1 MIMAFMRTE
10 GKYLSSAKK
19 LRAKIP
25 GSDTGIEIKK
35 SICAICDPAT
45 QCGLDVFVRDGQV
58 IKVEGS
64 EEHPFNRGALCAKG
78 AAHRQYLYHPNR
90 IKTPLKRV
98 GPRGSGNFEPIGWDE
113 ALALAAQK
121 ILRAKEELGP
131 ESVVFFSGYTKYPR
145 PFLRRLA
152 RCFGSPNYCTESST
166 CSTAT
171 AMAQKLVFGRPG
183 GPDIPRAE
191 CALIWSTNFY
201 HSNFGRAMILQK
213 ALDRGMKMI
222 VVDPRLTPTTARAH
236 LHLRL
241 RPGTDGA
248 LALAMARVIINEELF
263 DRDFVDGHTWG
274 FEDFRQYVQAFT
286 PARGEELT
294 GVPAADIE
302 LAAHLFASV
311 KPACLVPSASPVVH
325 HTNGVQNYRAV
336 FSLVAL
342 TGNYDI
348 FGGNLARPSSYLHV
362 SAGFPTREKEF
373 ENPRLLSALAPMAGA
388 DEFPV
393 WAEMAGGE
401 AQAMSLPDQIRSGKP
416 YPLKVLL
423 GLGLNY
429 RMWPASENF
438 LASWNHLDFVI
449 NTDIF
454 MTDSCRWADLVL
466 PVCTSL
472 ERTEFRAYASGYAQL
487 CEPVVPPLHE
497 SRPDVDIIYDL
508 ARELCPD
515 DPLFAGGY
523 EKSLDWILEP
533 AGLCVAE
540 LKKHPGG
547 LFVAAA
553 KETAERKYLGGAA
566 MPSGKIEFK
575 STVLERYEEKAGLES
590 LPVYR
595 PPKLSREASPDV
607 AREYPFILNTGA
619 RLPMFLHSRLNHLSW
634 TRSLRPIHP
643 SVDLSPSD
651 AASLGVDSGD
661 ELLLT
666 TPSGSVRVRANPTR
680 MVLPGVIHLYH
691 DWPSAN
697 ANSLL
702 AKNYLDPISG
712 FPGYKSSLCA
722 LKKIENEGVAE

>member
-1 MIMAFMRTE
+1 MSTDN
-10 GKYLSSAKK
+10 K

-25 GSDTGIEIKK
+25 GPDTGVEIKK
-35 SICAICDPAT
+35 SICAICDPST
-45 QCGLDVFVRDGQV
+45 QCGLDVFVRDGRV
-58 IKVEGS
+58 VKVEGS

-98 GPRGSGNFEPIGWDE
+98 GPRGSGLFEPIGWDE
-113 ALALAAQK
+113 AMTLAARK
-121 ILRAKEELGP
+121 ILQARDEFGP
-131 ESVVFFSGYTKYPR
+131 QSVIFFSGYTKYPR

-152 RCFGSPNYCTESST
+152 HCFGSPNYCTESST

-183 GPDIPRAE
+183 GPDIARAE
-191 CALIWSTNFY
+191 CALIWSANYY

-213 ALDRGMKMI
+213 ALDRGLKMI

-236 LHLRL
+236 RHLRL
-241 RPGTDGA
+241 RPGADGA

-263 DRDFVDGHTWG
+263 DRDFVAGHTHG
-274 FEDFRQYVQAFT
+274 FEDFREYVQAFT

-302 LAAHLFASV
+302 RAARLFASI

-336 FSLVAL
+336 FSLAAL

-348 FGGNLARPSSYLHV
+348 FGGNLARPSTYLHV
-362 SAGFPTREKEF
+362 AANFPTREKEF
-373 ENPRLLSALAPMAGA
+373 ENPRPLSSMAPMVGA
-388 DEFPV
+388 DSFPV
-393 WAEMAGGE
+393 WADIAGGE
-401 AQAMSLPDQIRSGKP
+401 AQAMSLPAQIRSGKP

-429 RMWPASENF
+429 RMWPDSEGF
-438 LASWNHLDFVI
+438 LESWNHLDFVI

-454 MTDSCRWADLVL
+454 MTDSCRRADLVL

-487 CEPVVPPLHE
+487 CQPVVPPLYE
-497 SRPDVDIIYDL
+497 SRADVDIIYEL
-508 ARELCPD
+508 AREICPD
-515 DPLFAGGY
+515 DPLFAQGY

-533 AGLCVAE
+533 SGLCVAE
-540 LKKHPGG
+540 LKKHSGG
-547 LFVAAA
+547 LFVPGA
-553 KETAERKYLGGAA
+553 KETDERKYLGGVPT
-566 MPSGKIEFK
+566 PSGKVEFK
-575 STVLERYEEKAGLES
+575 STVLEKYGEKAGLES

-595 PPKLSREASPDV
+595 PPKLSREGSPKL

-634 TRSLRPIHP
+634 TKCLRPVNP

-651 AASLGVDSGD
+651 AEKLGVGSGD
-661 ELLLT
+661 ELALS
-666 TPSGSVRVRANPTR
+666 TPKGSIRVRANPTR
-680 MVLPGVIHLYH
+680 MVLPGVVHLYH

-702 AKNYLDPISG
+702 AADYLDPISG

-722 LKKIENEGVAE
+722 LKKIEGEE